1 MIFLKCI
8 AGIILVLLLIF
19 LVYEF
24 IAAVYVLICL
34 HYTRITD
41 EILQDMKRR
50 EQAKT
55 NQMGTPIERY
65 DPEKKEGS

>member
-34 HYTRITD
+34 HCTRITD
-41 EILQDMKRR
+41 EILQNMKRR
-50 EQAKT
+50 EQAKI
-55 NQMGTPIERY
+55 NQMDTPIERY
-65 DPEKKEGS
+65 GSEKKEGS